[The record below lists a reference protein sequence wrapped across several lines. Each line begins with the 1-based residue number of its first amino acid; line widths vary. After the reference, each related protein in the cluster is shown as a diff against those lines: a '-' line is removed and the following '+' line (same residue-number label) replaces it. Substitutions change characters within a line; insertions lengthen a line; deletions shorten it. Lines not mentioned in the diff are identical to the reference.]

1 MKKQENNFNVLF
13 FPDKEKATA
22 TADNVFIEVDPK
34 KDEKRYYNY
43 DAKLRIRIRWSAGVL
58 NFNLGERV
66 ELAKWSTDTQR
77 CNNSTTHGKKKRT
90 AKDINANIDTATK
103 KIESIFDEFSKKNII
118 PSVEQFRNRY
128 NNTTDTTERTKT
140 ILDYF
145 DEFVTKEST
154 TNNWKD
160 STVEK
165 FSGIKN
171 HLIGFGETQSEFSFD
186 TFTKE
191 GLNAYVSFLRDVKEM
206 RNSTILKQISFLKWF
221 LRWAKGECYNN
232 TDAYMTFSPKMPKA
246 EKKVI
251 FLDWDELM
259 KFYKFDFANAKMKIK
274 DESGNVLQEIE
285 LTEENKKAL
294 ERVRDVF
301 CFCCFTSLRYSD
313 VENLKRSDIKN
324 GVMSITTIK
333 TDDTLTI
340 ELNDY
345 SSAIL
350 AKYAGEVY
358 PDNKALPVIS
368 NQKMNDH
375 LKTLGEVCGL
385 DTPITITY
393 YKGAKRFDEV
403 YPKHELLTT
412 HCGRRTFI
420 CNALMLGIS
429 PATVMKWTGHSDYK
443 SMQPYI
449 DVADAEKQKAMRL
462 FNR

>member
-1 MKKQENNFNVLF
+1 MAKSENNYNVLF

-22 TADNVFIEVDPK
+22 TADNVFIETDKTGEK
-34 KDEKRYYNY
+34 KYYNY

-66 ELAKWSTDTQR
+66 ELTKWSTDTQR
-77 CNNSTTHGKKKRT
+77 CINGTSHGKKKRT
-90 AKDINANIDTATK
+90 AKDINTEIEKATT
-103 KIESIFDEFSKKNII
+103 KIEDIFNDFAKNEII
-118 PSVEQFRNRY
+118 PTIDQFRHRY

-140 ILDYF
+140 ILDHF
-145 DEFVTKEST
+145 DEFVAKESNFNSWKET
-154 TNNWKD
+154 TI
-160 STVEK
+160 EK

-171 HLIGFGETQSEFSFD
+171 HLIGFGGTQSEFSFD
-186 TFTKE
+186 TFNKE
-191 GLNAYVSFLRDVKEM
+191 GLNDYVTYLRDVKEM
-206 RNSTILKQISFLKWF
+206 RNSTIKKQISFLKWY
-221 LRWAKGECYNN
+221 LKWAKGEGYNN
-232 TDAYMTFSPKMPKA
+232 TDAYMTFSPKMPKE

-259 KFYKFDFANAKMKIK
+259 KVYKFDFSTVPDI
-274 DESGNVLQEIE
+274 DPENV
-285 LTEENKKAL
+285 KAL

-324 GVMSITTIK
+324 GEMSITTIK

-345 SSAIL
+345 SGAIL
-350 AKYAGEVY
+350 TKYAGEVY

-375 LKTLGEVCGL
+375 LKQLGEICGL

-393 YKGAKRFDEV
+393 YKGAKRYDEV

-420 CNALMLGIS
+420 CNALMLGIA
-429 PATVMKWTGHSDYK
+429 PNTVMKWTGHSDYK

-449 DVADAEKQKAMRL
+449 DIADAEKKKAMKL